1 MDMKN
6 RGLSSVCDVGSEHR
20 TSGVHI
26 FMAMFFLPG
35 HSRPF
40 VSIASGIEEFWKFV
54 CCIGLVSGSLLEVE
68 MVLRLGLAEF
78 VEVTLR
84 SGAEV
89 SMDQKRATDG

>member
-1 MDMKN
+1 
-6 RGLSSVCDVGSEHR
+6 
-20 TSGVHI
+20 
-26 FMAMFFLPG
+26 MAMFFLPG

-78 VEVTLR
+78 DEVTLR

-89 SMDQKRATDG
+89 PTDQKRATDG